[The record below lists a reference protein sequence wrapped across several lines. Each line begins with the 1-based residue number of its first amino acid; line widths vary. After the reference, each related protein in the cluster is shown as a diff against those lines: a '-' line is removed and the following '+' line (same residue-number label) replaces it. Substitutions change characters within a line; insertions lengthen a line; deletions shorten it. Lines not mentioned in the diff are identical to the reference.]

1 MIDVIDT
8 IILPISGGLVLM
20 LMGII
25 GWIGNK
31 IDVKLEHITGTLSGL
46 ERDMRGEL
54 TMLDR
59 RQTVTETKVNLI
71 MQRNHN
77 GDNRYQFE
85 EN

>member
-1 MIDVIDT
+1 MDVINT
-8 IILPISGGLVLM
+8 IILPITGGLVLM

-31 IDVKLEHITGTLSGL
+31 IDCKLENITGTLSGL

-54 TMLDR
+54 TTLDR

-71 MQRNHN
+71 MQRHYP
-77 GDNRYQFE
+77 DDARSILE
-85 EN
+85 SR